1 MKPSSLTGLLTLALV
16 CLTLSS
22 ATPTRNA
29 HRPAEIK
36 ALYYWY
42 WADSDFFISFNTTSA
57 EINDLQT
64 MTGFPVD
71 TNPFGTR
78 VANGYISNVYPH
90 NMWPTVVLYH
100 H

>member
-29 HRPAEIK
+29 HRPSEK
-36 ALYYWY
+36 ALVYYWY
-42 WADSDFFISFNTTSA
+42 WSDGDNYISVNTTSGA
-57 EINDLQT
+57 ISDLQM
-64 MTGFPVD
+64 MTGYPVD
-71 TNPFGTR
+71 TNPFGTKI
-78 VANGYISNVYPH
+78 ANGYITNAYPH
-90 NMWPTVVLYH
+90 NMWPSVVLYH